1 MESALIAFVVSD
13 VGLKGSDV
21 KCEDGVM
28 WKWCWYLENG
38 VEEVC

>member
-1 MESALIAFVVSD
+1 MWRSSALIAFVVSD

-28 WKWCWYLENG
+28 W
-38 VEEVC
+38 